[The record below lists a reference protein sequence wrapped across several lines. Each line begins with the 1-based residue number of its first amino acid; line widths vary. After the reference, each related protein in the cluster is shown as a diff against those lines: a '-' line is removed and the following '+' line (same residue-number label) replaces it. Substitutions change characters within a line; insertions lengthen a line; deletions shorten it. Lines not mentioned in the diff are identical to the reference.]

1 MRKILI
7 YVVLAIVVLLAIA
20 QFGPSLVFGGGIHG
34 DKQIQPPAPRD
45 AKA

>member
-20 QFGPSLVFGGGIHG
+20 QFGPSLVFGGIYDG
-34 DKQIQPPAPRD
+34 KQIQPLAPQG
-45 AKA
+45 AKT